1 VFEPR
6 LGADADWTQSVPVVL
21 EIAQPDG
28 RVLVVFVNID
38 KLVADIPPHV
48 DVVVFGMDFDFVG
61 SILVGN
67 LVVHPLAAGGD
78 GRDRGIVGIVERF
91 WEKRIGLLAT
101 RGRRDVVFFFPF
113 DLFLN
118 QIEQVFGD
126 ILVVIVV
133 EVLICQFTV
142 SVAID
147 AAEKFLLSI
156 VFIDG
161 CEGRRFTRFRGN
173 ALLFTILVAGVGSG
187 GGSPPWI
194 VNEFVNVDRVGVG
207 ILVAIGLFGCR
218 REVFSVGG

>member
-1 VFEPR
+1 
-6 LGADADWTQSVPVVL
+6 
-21 EIAQPDG
+21 
-28 RVLVVFVNID
+28 
-38 KLVADIPPHV
+38 
-48 DVVVFGMDFDFVG
+48 
-61 SILVGN
+61 
-67 LVVHPLAAGGD
+67 
-78 GRDRGIVGIVERF
+78 
-91 WEKRIGLLAT
+91 
-101 RGRRDVVFFFPF
+101 
-113 DLFLN
+113 LN

-173 ALLFTILVAGVGSG
+173 APLFTVLVAGVGSG
-187 GGSPPWI
+187 GGSPSSTATSP
-194 VNEFVNVDRVGVG
+194 FDVDRVGVG

>member
-67 LVVHPLAAGGD
+67 LVVHPFAAGGD

-113 DLFLN
+113 CF
-118 QIEQVFGD
+118 
-126 ILVVIVV
+126 
-133 EVLICQFTV
+133 
-142 SVAID
+142 
-147 AAEKFLLSI
+147 
-156 VFIDG
+156 
-161 CEGRRFTRFRGN
+161 
-173 ALLFTILVAGVGSG
+173 
-187 GGSPPWI
+187 
-194 VNEFVNVDRVGVG
+194 
-207 ILVAIGLFGCR
+207 
-218 REVFSVGG
+218 